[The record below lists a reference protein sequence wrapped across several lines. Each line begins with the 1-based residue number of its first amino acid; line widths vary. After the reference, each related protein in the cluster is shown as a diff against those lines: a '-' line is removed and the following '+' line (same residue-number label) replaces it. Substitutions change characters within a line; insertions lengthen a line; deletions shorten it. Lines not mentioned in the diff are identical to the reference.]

1 MIRTL
6 AFKELHE
13 ILLSPK
19 FVVIFAVSTVLVLL
33 SAYTGVTGYGEEVRE
48 FRIAEQLNRD
58 SLRQGSWG
66 EMRDP
71 GATVIR
77 APSPLSVVVQGVQGV
92 MGRKT
97 DAGMINPRVR
107 ESRNMVYPVFAV
119 FGGLDL
125 SFVVATV
132 LSLFAI
138 LLSYDMISGEK
149 ERGTLKLLLAG
160 GVSRAEVMA
169 GKLIG
174 GYLSLVVPFAVPLLL
189 AALLFAVH
197 PNVGWTGADWG
208 RFVLILV
215 FAVLYLA
222 VFFVVGLLV
231 SAMTSRPAVSFLV
244 LLLIWVCAVAI
255 TPRAAVLLAS
265 QISPAPSY
273 DQLLLEQESV
283 SRDLRGQMAERITEE
298 VNERIRLAGYAERMA
313 QGEEVQQDV
322 QRTVAEAREDI
333 RNEVE
338 GELNRTL
345 ADSFE
350 DFSRR
355 QAQLVATARAI
366 SRVSPTSAF
375 SFAAQVMAGTD
386 VESQER
392 FVRAVQSYREGYLE
406 YIAAQ
411 AEAHPDQVQGGT
423 NVNIGMSAG
432 PQGPQI
438 NFSQSEMVHELDLS
452 GMPQFRTVLAPVGNS
467 LRAATPDLVVLSLML
482 AVALVAC
489 YAAFRRY
496 DPR

>member
-19 FVVIFAVSTVLVLL
+19 FVVIFAVSTALVLL
-33 SAYTGVTGYGEEVRE
+33 SAYTGVTGYSEEVSE
-48 FRIAEQLNRD
+48 YRIAEQLNRD

-77 APSPLSVVVQGVQGV
+77 SPSPLSVVVQGVQGV

-125 SFVVATV
+125 AFVVATV

-160 GVSRAEVMA
+160 GVSRAEVLA
-169 GKLIG
+169 GKMIG

-189 AALLFAVH
+189 AALLFALY
-197 PNVGWTGADWG
+197 PSVGWTGADWA
-208 RFVLILV
+208 RFVLIIV

-222 VFFVVGLLV
+222 VFFVLGLLV
-231 SAMTSRPAVSFLV
+231 SALTSRPATSFLV

-255 TPRAAVLLAS
+255 APRASVLVAS

-273 DQLLLEQESV
+273 DQLLLEQESL
-283 SRDLRGQMAERITEE
+283 SRDLRGQMAERITDE
-298 VNERIRLAGYAERMA
+298 VNERIRQAGLAERMA
-313 QGEEVQQDV
+313 QGEQVQQEVQN
-322 QRTVAEAREDI
+322 TIAAAREDI
-333 RNEVE
+333 RNQIE
-338 GELNRTL
+338 GDLNQRL

-350 DFSRR
+350 DFARR
-355 QAQLVATARAI
+355 QARLVSTARAL

-375 SFAAQVMAGTD
+375 SFAAQTMAGTD
-386 VESQER
+386 VKTQER
-392 FVRAVQSYREGYLE
+392 FVRAVQSYREGYLA

-423 NVNIGMSAG
+423 NVNVGMSAG

-452 GMPQFRTVLAPVGNS
+452 GMPEFRTMLAPVGSS
-467 LRAATPDLVVLSLML
+467 LRAATPDLVVLTLML
-482 AVALVAC
+482 AAALVAC

>member
-189 AALLFAVH
+189 ASLLFALH
-197 PNVGWTGADWG
+197 PNVGWTGADWA

-222 VFFVVGLLV
+222 VFFVLGLLV

-255 TPRAAVLLAS
+255 TPRAAVLMAS

-283 SRDLRGQMAERITEE
+283 SRDLRGQMADRITAE

-313 QGEEVQQDV
+313 QGEQVQQDV

-355 QAQLVATARAI
+355 QARLVATARAI

-386 VESQER
+386 VETQER
-392 FVRAVQSYREGYLE
+392 FVRAVQSYREGYLA

-438 NFSQSEMVHELDLS
+438 DFTQSEMVHELDLS
-452 GMPQFRTVLAPVGNS
+452 GMPEFRTVLAPVDSS
-467 LRAATPDLVVLSLML
+467 LRAATADLVVLSLML
-482 AVALVAC
+482 AGALVAC